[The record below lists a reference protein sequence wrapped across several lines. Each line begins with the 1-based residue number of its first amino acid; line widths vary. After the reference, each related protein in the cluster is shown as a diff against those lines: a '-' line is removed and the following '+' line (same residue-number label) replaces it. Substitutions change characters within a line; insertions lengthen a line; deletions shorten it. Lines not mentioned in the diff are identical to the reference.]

1 MQGIQMYFFISVSS
15 YWWFSHHLQVVKRVE
30 QIFCYGFNVT
40 PKSID
45 PDPFFCSPLA
55 ALMLS

>member
-1 MQGIQMYFFISVSS
+1 MYFFISVSS

-45 PDPFFCSPLA
+45 PDPFFCSPLE